1 MNFRSFFHKILFA
14 TLFLLNTIS
23 FVTPKI
29 YIGQIKGFVDVLNPK
44 YEYLSPIH
52 GAMLWETS
60 YVENLY
66 RFAPTSSTKKLI
78 KELFFLQFD
87 GVTFDA
93 TSHPLLPAYSFDSKI
108 IGKLVGTFVEYQNKL
123 EKLKEFESTEDYQK
137 IIQQKKQW
145 GEEIRKLSTTIKK
158 LQKSKKEDEKEL
170 PEVIEQK
177 KATISKIREI
187 ENQINQIKTR

>member
-44 YEYLSPIH
+44 YEYLSPFH

-66 RFAPTSSTKKLI
+66 RFAPKSSTKKLI

-87 GVTFDA
+87 DVTFDV
-93 TSHPLLPAYSFDSKI
+93 TNHPLLPAYYFDSKI

-123 EKLKEFESTEDYQK
+123 EKLKKLESTEDYQK

-145 GEEIRKLSTTIKK
+145 GEEIKQWGEEIRKLIPTIKK
-158 LQKSKKEDEKEL
+158 LQKSKKDADKKEL
-170 PEVIEQK
+170 PEVIKQK
-177 KATISKIREI
+177 TAILDEIRKI
-187 ENQINQIKTR
+187 